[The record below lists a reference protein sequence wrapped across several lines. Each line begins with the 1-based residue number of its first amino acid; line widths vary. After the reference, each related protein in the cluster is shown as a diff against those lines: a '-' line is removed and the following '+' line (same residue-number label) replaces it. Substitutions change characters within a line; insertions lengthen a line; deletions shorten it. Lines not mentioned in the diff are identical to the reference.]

1 MWLAIGSFEL
11 TCPYCFIPVGC
22 PPTLHTQERQMS
34 LPLWPVSYI
43 YCYLV
48 RQLLS
53 AQSEMSQSSFYH
65 KIIKTPD
72 RQSCNGWTKVEYR
85 QVFSLW
91 WDSPLCLS
99 VFKLWDFS
107 SLLPSQMTF
116 SFHCWLLSTD
126 TSESELEP
134 ISWSW
139 DPYKVCIYS
148 ILITPECPINLK
160 VHVFEMWE
168 DIEENLHRH
177 NYTNSTQKSPW

>member
-72 RQSCNGWTKVEYR
+72 RQSCNDWTKVEYR

-99 VFKLWDFS
+99 LNCEISVHFYHHRWLFLFTVDFCRLTHL
-107 SLLPSQMTF
+107 SL
-116 SFHCWLLSTD
+116 
-126 TSESELEP
+126 
-134 ISWSW
+134 SWSQ
-139 DPYKVCIYS
+139 S
-148 ILITPECPINLK
+148 AGAEILTRCAYTA
-160 VHVFEMWE
+160 FS
-168 DIEENLHRH
+168 LHQSVQ
-177 NYTNSTQKSPW
+177 ST